1 MLGFAG
7 IVGVARGL
15 IMRGWRQTC
24 VWAVMALLGPALADC
39 GIVDDF
45 SGRAVDYNLEAEQV
59 QEQTMLLNVIRASMR
74 RPMQFTGLQSI
85 TGNESMSAGSTL
97 SAPFGEATHRPR
109 TAASPDVFGLSGT
122 VSGGPSFI
130 VPVLD
135 TQEFYEG
142 ILNPISLQIFD
153 YYLEQGFPPE
163 VLFDLFVSKV
173 VVTWAQNSP
182 GPRPSR
188 DVDCAQSTSDAN
200 NGGAG
205 IAPAAAP
212 KCIDITYLNAVG
224 NDADFDQFQAIVD
237 LLFAEGLSTEH
248 VETTRR
254 FGPPIPASTL
264 GSTNGGT
271 ADKDAAALIQA
282 YASAA
287 QAGLKVSK
295 TGPDNAYQIE
305 QNTTSYRFCFRDFG
319 AVPKDS
325 PLLCGNARDEENA
338 AAARG
343 AVGANAGQVSDS
355 GTTGFNLTLSAR
367 AQQTLT
373 RRLQQATTKISAG
386 ALPNLANMH
395 VTSFQLQL
403 RSTEGII
410 YYLGEV
416 TRRYLYPE
424 QGKFPEESQPRII
437 KVPTQVPDGAMPE
450 SPCEGDSSGRT
461 EQTALVYPNDLQ
473 DPTGAMRGKAS
484 SYYCDDIF
492 VVDRS
497 PPNAF
502 ISVSYDGSSYGLPQG
517 SERSGRTYQVLELAK
532 QILAVNTSA
541 KQLPATSVVVIS
553 QP

>member
-1 MLGFAG
+1 
-7 IVGVARGL
+7 
-15 IMRGWRQTC
+15 
-24 VWAVMALLGPALADC
+24 
-39 GIVDDF
+39 
-45 SGRAVDYNLEAEQV
+45 
-59 QEQTMLLNVIRASMR
+59 
-74 RPMQFTGLQSI
+74 
-85 TGNESMSAGSTL
+85 MSAGSTL

-109 TAASPDVFGLSGT
+109 TAASPDVFGLSGS

-182 GPRPSR
+182 GPRTFR
-188 DVDCAQSTSDAN
+188 GADCAQSTSDAN
-200 NGGAG
+200 NGGDG
-205 IAPAAAP
+205 IALNAAAP
-212 KCIDITYLNAVG
+212 KCIDITYLNSVG

-254 FGPPIPASTL
+254 FGPPIPAATL
-264 GSTNGGT
+264 ESAKGSAG
-271 ADKDAAALIQA
+271 DRQAAALIEA

-287 QAGLKVSK
+287 QAGLKISR
-295 TGPDNAYQIE
+295 TGPDDDYQVE
-305 QNTTSYRFCFRDFG
+305 RNTTSYRFCFRDFG
-319 AVPKDS
+319 AVAKDS
-325 PLLCGNARDEENA
+325 PLLCGSDRSGDENTTTARADA
-338 AAARG
+338 
-343 AVGANAGQVSDS
+343 GANAGQTAAGEVNDS
-355 GTTGFNLTLSAR
+355 GTTGFNLSLSAR

-373 RRLQQATTKISAG
+373 SRLQQASAKVATG
-386 ALPNLANMH
+386 ALPDLANMH

-416 TRRYLYPE
+416 TRRSLYPE
-424 QGKFPEESQPRII
+424 QGKFPEESRPRII
-437 KVPTQVPDGAMPE
+437 KVPTQVPDGAMPQI
-450 SPCEGDSSGRT
+450 PCDGDVSGRT
-461 EQTALVYPNDLQ
+461 QQTALVYPNDAL
-473 DPTGAMRGKAS
+473 DPTGATRGNAS

-497 PPNAF
+497 PSKAF
-502 ISVSYDGSSYGLPQG
+502 ISVSYDGDSYGLPQG
-517 SERSGRTYQVLELAK
+517 SDRSGRTYQVLELAK

-541 KQLPATSVVVIS
+541 KELPATSVVVIS

>member
-1 MLGFAG
+1 
-7 IVGVARGL
+7 
-15 IMRGWRQTC
+15 MRGWKRTC
-24 VWAVMALLGPALADC
+24 VWATAALLVPALLAGC
-39 GIVDDF
+39 GIVDNF

-85 TGNESMSAGSTL
+85 TGTASLSAGSTL
-97 SAPFGEATHRPR
+97 SAPFGEATHRPK

-173 VVTWAQNSP
+173 TVTWSQNTP
-182 GPRPSR
+182 GPRVSPNAGC
-188 DVDCAQSTSDAN
+188 VQTTSDAN

-212 KCIDITYLNAVG
+212 KCIDITYLNSVG
-224 NDADFDQFQAIVD
+224 TDADFDQFQAIVD

-248 VETTRR
+248 VDTTRQY
-254 FGPPIPASTL
+254 GPPIPASTL
-264 GSTNGGT
+264 EATGGT
-271 ADKDAAALIQA
+271 NDKDTAALIQA

-287 QAGLKVSK
+287 QAGLKV
-295 TGPDNAYQIE
+295 TRAGLGNAYQIE

-325 PLLCGNARDEENA
+325 PLLCGNARNANTATGLAGTGANPGQA
-338 AAARG
+338 AAG
-343 AVGANAGQVSDS
+343 EVSDS
-355 GTTGFNLTLSAR
+355 GTTGFNLTLSAG

-373 RRLQQATTKISAG
+373 RRLQQAAAKVSSG

-416 TRRYLYPE
+416 TRRNLYPE
-424 QGKFPEESQPRII
+424 QGKFPEESRPRII
-437 KVPTQVPDGAMPE
+437 KVPTQVPDGAMPV
-450 SPCEGDSSGRT
+450 SPCGGDTSGRS
-461 EQTALVYPNDLQ
+461 EQTALVYPNDPQ
-473 DPTGAMRGKAS
+473 DPTGATRGKAS

-492 VVDRS
+492 VVDRG

-502 ISVSYDGSSYGLPQG
+502 ISVDYDGNSYGLPQG

>member
-1 MLGFAG
+1 
-7 IVGVARGL
+7 
-15 IMRGWRQTC
+15 MRGWKRTC
-24 VWAVMALLGPALADC
+24 VWAALGLLGPALGGC
-39 GIVDDF
+39 SIVDDF

-85 TGNESMSAGSTL
+85 TGTASLSAGSTL
-97 SAPFGEATHRPR
+97 SAPFGEATHRPKS
-109 TAASPDVFGLSGT
+109 AASPDVFGLSGS

-173 VVTWAQNSP
+173 VVTWTPNSTAP
-182 GPRPSR
+182 HGAR
-188 DVDCAQSTSDAN
+188 DANCAQTTSDSN
-200 NGGAG
+200 NGGVG
-205 IAPAAAP
+205 IASSTAP
-212 KCIDITYLNAVG
+212 KCIDITYLNSVG

-254 FGPPIPASTL
+254 FGPPIPAATL
-264 GSTNGGT
+264 QSAPGG
-271 ADKDAAALIQA
+271 AGDRQAAALITA
-282 YASAA
+282 YAAAA
-287 QAGLKVSK
+287 QAGLKVSRA
-295 TGPDNAYQIE
+295 GPDDAYQIE
-305 QNTTSYRFCFRDFG
+305 KNTTSYRFCFRDFG

-325 PLLCGNARDEENA
+325 PLLCGSDRGGGESA
-338 AAARG
+338 AATRAG
-343 AVGANAGQVSDS
+343 AGANGGQAGAGEVNDS
-355 GTTGFNLTLSAR
+355 GTTGFDLSLSAR

-373 RRLQQATTKISAG
+373 HRLQQATAKISAG
-386 ALPNLANMH
+386 ALPDLANMH

-424 QGKFPEESQPRII
+424 QGKFPEESRPRII

-450 SPCEGDSSGRT
+450 NACDGDTGGRT
-461 EQTALVYPNDLQ
+461 LQTALVYPNDPR
-473 DPTGAMRGKAS
+473 DPTGATRGNAS

-497 PPNAF
+497 PSNAF
-502 ISVSYDGSSYGLPQG
+502 ISVTYNGDSYGLAQG
-517 SERSGRTYQVLELAK
+517 NERSGRTYQVLELAK